1 MAWMIREDQLD
12 PDQREFINVESKK
25 SGNIWVKGFAGS
37 GKSVLLIHS
46 LMNTLKREP
55 NSNVV
60 VLVFTHAL
68 KDMFEIG
75 ISELKTYYQINKNIP
90 VKTYYDFVDYDK
102 SRYDYI
108 FCDEVQDL
116 PSKVLYAMNNRASK
130 VIVAGDSNQSIYQS
144 DPKWF
149 EKVVEPSQIG
159 DIINAR
165 SFPLNYIHR
174 LTRSI
179 ISAVQTLLPRMNIL
193 SGRQDFTPV
202 NVDIRLCVAD
212 DIKDEVKYVYQEAQ
226 KGVNVNEKSIIL
238 LPTHN
243 SIVTFFQTL
252 LNIHNKQLWDFNPI
266 GFDVNKPR
274 EKQRPDY
281 EDLNKHLKNQN
292 LKIQYVGN
300 NQGSFSNAES
310 NKDIIVMTYHSSKGL
325 DFDNVF
331 LPFLNNSLFIS
342 PYNEET
348 LFMVAITRSK
358 KNLYLTYNGYTHN
371 LVDRFKS
378 QCNEISISDIL
389 NQRTA
394 NRPTNNFDF

>member
-12 PDQREFINVESKK
+12 PDQKEFINVESKK
-25 SGNIWVKGFAGS
+25 TGNIWVKGFAGS
-37 GKSVLLIHS
+37 GKSVLLVHS
-46 LMNTLKREP
+46 LMNTLQKEP
-55 NSNVV
+55 NAKVV
-60 VLVFTHAL
+60 VLVFTHSL

-75 ISELKTYYQINKNIP
+75 IDELKSFYKINKHIP
-90 VKTYYDFVDYDK
+90 VKTYYDFVDNE
-102 SRYDYI
+102 SSSYDYI

-116 PSKVLYAMNNRASK
+116 PTKVLYEMNNRSKK

-149 EKVVEPSQIG
+149 ESVVESEKIG

-165 SFPLNYIHR
+165 SYPLNYIHR

-179 ISAVQTLLPRMNIL
+179 ISAVQKLIPKMNIL
-193 SGRQDFTPV
+193 SGRQDYTPV
-202 NVDIRLCVAD
+202 NVDIRLCEAD
-212 DIKDEVKYVYQEAQ
+212 NIQDEVKYIFNEAQ
-226 KGVNVNEKSIIL
+226 KGVNVNEKSVIL

-252 LNIHNKQLWDFNPI
+252 LEINNKPQWNFKPI
-266 GFDVNKPR
+266 GFDINKPK

-281 EDLNKHLKNQN
+281 DNLNKHLKNN
-292 LKIQYVGN
+292 ELKIQYIGN
-300 NQGSFSNAES
+300 SQGSFNNAEK

-331 LPFLNNSLFIS
+331 LPFLNNSLYIS

-348 LFMVAITRSK
+348 LFMVAMTRSK
-358 KNLYLTYNGYTHN
+358 KNLYLTYFGYTHD
-371 LVDRFKS
+371 LVDKFKGE
-378 QCNEISISDIL
+378 CTEISISDIL
-389 NQRTA
+389 NQRTS
-394 NRPTNNFDF
+394 NRSSNIFDF

>member
-12 PDQREFINVESKK
+12 PDQKEFINVESKK
-25 SGNIWVKGFAGS
+25 TGNIWVKGFAGS
-37 GKSVLLIHS
+37 GKSVLLVHS
-46 LMNTLKREP
+46 LMNTLQKEP
-55 NSNVV
+55 NAKVV
-60 VLVFTHAL
+60 VLVFTHSL

-75 ISELKTYYQINKNIP
+75 IDELKSFYKINKHIP
-90 VKTYYDFVDYDK
+90 VKTYYDFVDNE
-102 SRYDYI
+102 SSSYDYI

-116 PSKVLYAMNNRASK
+116 PAKVLYEMNNRSKK

-149 EKVVEPSQIG
+149 ESVVESEQIG

-165 SFPLNYIHR
+165 SYPLNYIHR

-179 ISAVQTLLPRMNIL
+179 ISAVQKLIPKMNIL
-193 SGRQDFTPV
+193 SGRQDYTPV
-202 NVDIRLCVAD
+202 NVDIRLCEAD
-212 DIKDEVKYVYQEAQ
+212 NIQDEVKYIFNEAQ
-226 KGVNVNEKSIIL
+226 KGVNVNEKSVIL

-252 LNIHNKQLWDFNPI
+252 LEINNKPQWNFKPI
-266 GFDVNKPR
+266 GFDINKPK

-281 EDLNKHLKNQN
+281 DNLNKHLKNN
-292 LKIQYVGN
+292 ELKIQYIGN
-300 NQGSFSNAES
+300 SQGSFNNAEK

-331 LPFLNNSLFIS
+331 LPFLNNSLYIS

-348 LFMVAITRSK
+348 LFMVAMTRSK
-358 KNLYLTYNGYTHN
+358 KNLYLTYFGYTHD
-371 LVDRFKS
+371 LVDKFKGE
-378 QCNEISISDIL
+378 CTEISISGIL
-389 NQRTA
+389 NQRTS
-394 NRPTNNFDF
+394 NRSSNIFDF